1 MNDKNKGLNLIMG
14 FKNLWKKLKS
24 FNLDFLYDFNWEE
37 IKKDPDKM
45 AIVSILTFGAEIMV
59 TVGIVIGTLIY
70 IYLRVFT

>member
-1 MNDKNKGLNLIMG
+1 MG

-45 AIVSILTFGAEIMV
+45 AKVSILFFGAEIMV
-59 TVGIVIGTLIY
+59 TVLIVIGTLIFIY
-70 IYLRVFT
+70 ITVFT